1 MLPMPTIS
9 TNEKTSINE
18 LFDTM
23 KKYFGYKKEIHYREP
38 RVGDIRDS
46 RLDNTLLKTNTS
58 WDYKY
63 SLDEGLKEYSEF
75 KEI

>member
-1 MLPMPTIS
+1 
-9 TNEKTSINE
+9 
-18 LFDTM
+18 M